1 MLIDRGLPSPTQ
13 PDPPGFNGFEDFLDR
28 APTPS
33 RHAARCRVPDCQK
46 AIRFAGASFAAPLLS
61 GDVTER
67 RSFADL
73 PAPLRSAAVVALI
86 YLFLVGVSSLEKGI
100 KIMGED
106 TQERL
111 FSAADNPLAALS
123 IGILGTVLVQ
133 SSSASTSVI
142 VGLVASGALGVD
154 DAVPMVM
161 GANIGTTV
169 TNTLVSLGHLRQSGE
184 FRRAFAA
191 ATVHDFFNV
200 LAVAILLPVE
210 LLTGVISSIA
220 QGISERLVGSS
231 GSEWKSPVKAW
242 VKEPVGWL
250 QDLWGSVGLD
260 GNPQGVFM
268 VLSGLVIVLLA
279 LTFITKTMRT
289 LVADRVERS
298 INAMLSRGGGLVA
311 LMLGIVITIAVQSS
325 SITTSILI
333 PLAGAGVITLRNAY
347 PVTLGANVG
356 TTITALLASL
366 AASSPDSL
374 TVALAHTTFNVM
386 GIFVLY
392 VIPLARDVPIRA
404 AERMADIAVERRTT
418 AIGYV
423 AFLFIALPLIGV
435 ALLG

>member
-1 MLIDRGLPSPTQ
+1 MTDSPT
-13 PDPPGFNGFEDFLDR
+13 PAFD
-28 APTPS
+28 
-33 RHAARCRVPDCQK
+33 
-46 AIRFAGASFAAPLLS
+46 IRGP
-61 GDVTER
+61 V
-67 RSFADL
+67 
-73 PAPLRSAAVVALI
+73 RSALVVGLI
-86 YLFLVGVSSLEKGI
+86 YFFLVGVSSLEAGI

-111 FSAADNPLAALS
+111 FSAASNPIAALC

-169 TNTLVSLGHLRQSGE
+169 TNTLVSLGHIRQSNE

-200 LAVAILLPVE
+200 LAVSLLLPFE
-210 LLTGVISSIA
+210 LATGAISSTA
-220 QGISERLVGSS
+220 KWISGQLVGSA
-231 GSEWKSPVKAW
+231 GTEWKSPVKAW
-242 VKEPVGWL
+242 VKAPVSWL
-250 QDLWGSVGLD
+250 KSFWEFVGTS
-260 GNPQGVFM
+260 GNLQGVLM
-268 VLSGLVIVLLA
+268 VLTGLVIILLA
-279 LTFITKTMRT
+279 LTLITKNMRA
-289 LVADRVERS
+289 LVADRVERAV
-298 INAMLSRGGGLVA
+298 NAMLSRGGGTVA
-311 LMLGIVITIAVQSS
+311 LILGILITIAVQSS

-366 AASSPDSL
+366 AASSPESL

-386 GIFVLY
+386 GIFFLY
-392 VIPLARDVPIRA
+392 IIPLARDLPIIA
-404 AERMADIAVERRTT
+404 AERLADIAVERRTL
-418 AIGYV
+418 AVGYV
-423 AFLFIALPLIGV
+423 AFVFIVLPLIGV